1 MGNVSGIA
9 DASKRFASFLRV
21 ARKFNYSCAHIFH
34 IIYPEKA
41 IWRSIILQTSIFNI
55 FPVSVHLSRVQKILK
70 SACIRKTRK
79 YIPAAPLWISRL
91 FIELTNRNERVCLR
105 LDCSGVNRD
114 GAGRFRTETDNPD
127 FQTCYFNVLHG
138 EQS

>member
-1 MGNVSGIA
+1 MGQVSGIA
-9 DASKRFASFLRV
+9 YASLMQTYARLARFLTV

-41 IWRSIILQTSIFNI
+41 IWRSIVLQRRVFNI
-55 FPVSVHLSRVQKILK
+55 CPVSVHLSRVRKILK

-79 YIPAAPLWISRL
+79 YIPAASLWISSL
-91 FIELTNRNERVCLR
+91 FIELTNRNERVRLR

-114 GAGRFRTETDNPD
+114 APERFGTETDNPD
-127 FQTCYFNVLHG
+127 F
-138 EQS
+138 